1 MRILSGMYKGITI
14 KTSSKQNYR
23 PTQSKVRK
31 SIFDSLGSLE
41 HCSVLDL
48 FAGTGIL
55 GFESASRGA
64 SSVVFVEKNLFL
76 YKMIKKNATLFSNKN
91 FEIKRNDAIRF
102 LKTSQPFDLI
112 FADPPYNYFSRNSE
126 IDVDIFIHM
135 MLEKI
140 NLNGRFVFECPY
152 RIEIC
157 YPVKTKV
164 FGETKVCVGKKE

>member
-41 HCSVLDL
+41 NCSVLDL
-48 FAGTGIL
+48 FSGTGIL

-64 SSVVFVEKNLFL
+64 SSVVFVEKNIFI
-76 YKMIKKNATLFSNKN
+76 YKMLKKNATLFSNEN

-152 RIEIC
+152 RIDIC

>member
-1 MRILSGMYKGITI
+1 
-14 KTSSKQNYR
+14 
-23 PTQSKVRK
+23 
-31 SIFDSLGSLE
+31 
-41 HCSVLDL
+41 
-48 FAGTGIL
+48 
-55 GFESASRGA
+55 
-64 SSVVFVEKNLFL
+64 
-76 YKMIKKNATLFSNKN
+76 MIKKNAALFSNKN

-140 NLNGRFVFECPY
+140 NLHGRFVFECPY
-152 RIEIC
+152 RIDIC